1 MAVKYLHG
9 AILLFDFIFRDFWDI
24 IFAALVDVLL
34 KADGNF
40 NFKSV
45 SVSV

>member
-1 MAVKYLHG
+1 MVVKYLHG

-40 NFKSV
+40 KSV
-45 SVSV
+45 SV

>member
-9 AILLFDFIFRDFWDI
+9 AILLFDFIFRDFWGF
-24 IFAALVDVLL
+24 IFIALIAVLL

-45 SVSV
+45 SV